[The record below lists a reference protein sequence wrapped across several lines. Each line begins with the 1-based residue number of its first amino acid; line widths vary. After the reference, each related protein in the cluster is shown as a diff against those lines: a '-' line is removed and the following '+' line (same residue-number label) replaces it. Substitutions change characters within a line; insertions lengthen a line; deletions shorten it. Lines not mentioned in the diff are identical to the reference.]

1 MDQQNAK
8 SSDPISGPGKAL
20 RQARLNRRLEIKD
33 VANALNLPS
42 RHLDALENDEYDKL
56 PGPTY
61 VRGYIRSYA
70 HFLESSPEKMLELY
84 NGLQVAAKHV
94 DVTPRV
100 AAVAKP
106 RDSEQVVRYGG
117 AILIAVVGG
126 LAFLW
131 WQSQDTIPPPSPAVI
146 APQEEELFPP
156 SMDDTLP
163 PEMDMPAPSTGR
175 AAPSEEAVHPSV
187 PASPA
192 AIAPDVKPLA
202 DPVAS
207 DPQIPHARLVLYVLN
222 ESWADVRDA
231 QNQKLL
237 YATVP
242 AGRVIKLEGVA
253 PFSVFVG
260 NAEGVRVE
268 YNDRDFD
275 FMRYRRGAV
284 ARFVV
289 GEAPR

>member
-1 MDQQNAK
+1 MEQQNAK
-8 SSDPISGPGKAL
+8 SSGAVAGPGKAL
-20 RQARLNRRLEIKD
+20 RQARLNRHMEIED
-33 VANALNLPS
+33 VASALNLTS
-42 RHLDALENDEYDKL
+42 RHLDALENDDYDKL

-70 HFLESSPEKMLELY
+70 HFLAIAPEKLLELY
-84 NGLQVAAKHV
+84 NELPAAAKRV
-94 DVTPRV
+94 DVAPH
-100 AAVAKP
+100 ADAVAKP
-106 RDSEQVVRYGG
+106 RDSEQVARFGG

-131 WQSQDTIPPPSPAVI
+131 WQSQDAIPPPPPAPM
-146 APQEEELFPP
+146 APEEGELFPP
-156 SMDDTLP
+156 STDDTSP
-163 PEMDMPAPSTGR
+163 SEMGMPAPSAGGAATR
-175 AAPSEEAVHPSV
+175 QEAAPSSASAL
-187 PASPA
+187 PAG
-192 AIAPDVKPLA
+192 IAPDVKPST
-202 DPVAS
+202 DPVAF
-207 DPQIPHARLVLYVLN
+207 DPQIPRARLVLYVLN

-237 YATVP
+237 YAIVP
-242 AGRVIKLEGVA
+242 AGRVVRLEGVA
-253 PFSVFVG
+253 PFNVFVG

-275 FMRYRRGAV
+275 FTRYRRGAV